1 MSTRQRKR
9 PSRYSPTPENQIDAL
24 NLETGSASP
33 ETVAEP
39 PPKKRKRSTK
49 KALKAME
56 SRLRQQLAGDMR
68 QMMREEIRAAFAL
81 TQGTDEDS
89 VASPSDTKKISIG
102 NEFDTQA
109 VPLGL
114 HVKQEIKR
122 DIADGKFIQMADLLK
137 KENKDELEQLCY
149 RKLDNGEL
157 VASVK
162 KSKKKILSWEDW
174 SAAWNI
180 YTYLLYQEMM
190 VPELPLQLA
199 QHYNNVNELKD
210 MKKNWRGY
218 DETFRRMVEQDLT
231 KWGCTVQEAFS
242 KAMLEDDPHLVSHT
256 PSTTKLQL
264 KCHNFNKGACQK
276 GDACRYQHICS
287 ICGKR
292 YHNALQCWGRQRR
305 PYSNSAGPSKPT
317 ATMPFRASAQIG
329 QQQSFNKWVRN
340 NGQKQ
345 NQVVRNNNY

>member
-9 PSRYSPTPENQIDAL
+9 PSRYSPTPENQTDAL

-39 PPKKRKRSTK
+39 PPKKRKRSNK
-49 KALKAME
+49 KAMKAME
-56 SRLRQQLAGDMR
+56 SRLRHQLAGDMR

-190 VPELPLQLA
+190 VP
-199 QHYNNVNELKD
+199 
-210 MKKNWRGY
+210 
-218 DETFRRMVEQDLT
+218 
-231 KWGCTVQEAFS
+231 
-242 KAMLEDDPHLVSHT
+242 
-256 PSTTKLQL
+256 
-264 KCHNFNKGACQK
+264 
-276 GDACRYQHICS
+276 
-287 ICGKR
+287 
-292 YHNALQCWGRQRR
+292 
-305 PYSNSAGPSKPT
+305 
-317 ATMPFRASAQIG
+317 
-329 QQQSFNKWVRN
+329 
-340 NGQKQ
+340 
-345 NQVVRNNNY
+345 